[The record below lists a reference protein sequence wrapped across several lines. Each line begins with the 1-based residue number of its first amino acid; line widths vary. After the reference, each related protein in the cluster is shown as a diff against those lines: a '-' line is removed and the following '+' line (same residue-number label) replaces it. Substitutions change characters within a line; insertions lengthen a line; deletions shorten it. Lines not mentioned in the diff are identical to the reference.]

1 MTEEVQTPEA
11 SQEPTPANPMY
22 PIVLTAQEVQGIVGV
37 LRKLPMEQVEGLVHN
52 IITQFNNIHATL
64 QPKE

>member
-11 SQEPTPANPMY
+11 PEVPTPPPMY
-22 PIVLTAQEVQGIVGV
+22 PIVLTAQEVQGIIGV

-52 IITQFNNIHATL
+52 IITQFNNAHAAM